1 MTGWSLSAPGIATL
15 RTYRLGWLR
24 LDLIAG
30 VTVAAYFVPQV
41 MAYAQLAGLPA
52 VTGLWASLGPLVLY
66 FLLGSSRLLSLGP
79 ESTTALLTAAA
90 IGPLAAG
97 DPARYATPAAVLA
110 LLVGAICV
118 LGWVARLGFLADLL
132 SKPVL
137 VGYLAGIAVLM
148 MTGQLGRLTGAP
160 VRGDSPPAEVLS
172 AIRLYGEWQ
181 LPPVV
186 LSLTALVLLL
196 AFARWTPRL
205 PGPLIVVG
213 LAALVTWGAGLADR
227 GVALV
232 GAVPSGLPVPRL
244 PEISA
249 ADVSLLALPALGVA
263 LVGYTDTVL
272 TGRAF
277 ALRGHEPVDSDRE
290 LLVLGLGNLSASL
303 VRGFPISS
311 SGSRTALAGAA
322 GAKSQVYS
330 LVAAAVIVATL
341 LFAGPLLSTFP
352 IPALGA
358 LVVFA
363 AIRLIDVAEFR
374 RLASFRRSEFLLA
387 VATTVGVIVFDVL
400 YGVLVA
406 VALSVFDV
414 LRRVARPHDGILG
427 YVPGIAGMHDVDDYP
442 DARPVPGLVV
452 YRYDSPLFFA
462 NAENFRRR
470 ALAAVDAAA
479 DTPVRWLL
487 LNTEANVEIDM
498 TAIDALD
505 ALRDELAAGGIVL
518 ALARVKQDLRDDLD
532 AAGFLDRLGPDRVFY
547 TLPTAVEAFRRLSPD
562 PDR

>member
-1 MTGWSLSAPGIATL
+1 VAGWSLSAPGIAVL
-15 RTYRLGWLR
+15 RGYRLRWLR
-24 LDLIAG
+24 PDLVAG

-41 MAYAQLAGLPA
+41 MAYSQLAGLPA
-52 VTGLWASLGPLVLY
+52 VTGLWAALGPLVLY

-79 ESTTALLTAAA
+79 ESTTALLTATA

-97 DPARYATPAAVLA
+97 DPARYAVLAAVLA

-118 LGWVARLGFLADLL
+118 VGWLARLGFLADLL

-137 VGYLAGIAVLM
+137 IGYLAGIAVIM

-160 VRGDSPPAEVLS
+160 VQGDSPPAEVWSAVRLFGQWRLAPVALS
-172 AIRLYGEWQ
+172 
-181 LPPVV
+181 VV
-186 LSLTALVLLL
+186 ALALLL
-196 AFARWTPRL
+196 ALARWTPWL
-205 PGPLIVVG
+205 PGPLIVVA
-213 LAALVTWGAGLADR
+213 LAAVVTWAGGLGAK

-232 GAVPSGLPVPRL
+232 GEVPSGLPVPHL
-244 PEISA
+244 PSLTA
-249 ADVSLLALPALGVA
+249 ADIGLLAVPALGVA

-277 ALRGHEPVDSDRE
+277 ASRGGERPDPDRE

-311 SGSRTALAGAA
+311 SGSRTAVAVAA

-363 AIRLIDVAEFR
+363 AIRLIDIAEFR
-374 RLASFRRSEFLLA
+374 RIAAFRRTEFVLA
-387 VATTVGVIVFDVL
+387 VATTVGVIALDVL

-406 VALSVFDV
+406 VALSVLDV

-427 YVPGIAGMHDVDDYP
+427 YVPGIAGMHDIDDYP

-462 NAENFRRR
+462 NAEDFRRR
-470 ALAAVDAAA
+470 ALAAVAAA
-479 DTPVRWLL
+479 EAPVRWLL
-487 LNTEANVEIDM
+487 LNAEANIQIDS
-498 TAIDALD
+498 TAVDALD
-505 ALRDELAAGGIVL
+505 SLREELAGRGIVL
-518 ALARVKQDLRDDLD
+518 TMARVKQDLRDDLQ

-547 TLPTAVEAFRRLSPD
+547 TLPTAVEAFRHEFPD
-562 PDR
+562 

>member
-1 MTGWSLSAPGIATL
+1 VAGWSLSAPGITVL
-15 RTYRLGWLR
+15 RTYRMGWLR
-24 LDLIAG
+24 SDLIAG

-41 MAYAQLAGLPA
+41 MAYSQLAGLPA
-52 VTGLWASLGPLVLY
+52 VTGLWAALGPLVLY

-97 DPARYATPAAVLA
+97 DPVRYAVLAAVLA

-118 LGWVARLGFLADLL
+118 LGWLARLGFLADLL

-137 VGYLAGIAVLM
+137 VGYLAGIAVIM
-148 MTGQLGRLTGAP
+148 ITSQLGRLTGAP
-160 VRGDSPPAEVLS
+160 VHGDSPLALVRS
-172 AIRLYGEWQ
+172 AIQLFGEWEVA
-181 LPPVV
+181 PVL
-186 LSLTALVLLL
+186 LSVTALALLL
-196 AFARWTPRL
+196 ASARWAPWL
-205 PGPLIVVG
+205 PGPLIVVA
-213 LAALVTWGAGLADR
+213 LAALVTWAAGLADK
-227 GVALV
+227 GVAVV
-232 GAVPSGLPVPRL
+232 GDVPSGLPVPHL
-244 PEISA
+244 PALTGEDIK
-249 ADVSLLALPALGVA
+249 LLALPALGVA

-277 ALRGHEPVDSDRE
+277 ATRGGDPLDPDRE
-290 LLVLGLGNLSASL
+290 LLVLGLGNVSASL
-303 VRGFPISS
+303 VHGYPISS
-311 SGSRTALAGAA
+311 SGSRTAVAEAA

-330 LVAAAVIVATL
+330 LVAAAVIVSTL
-341 LFAGPLLSTFP
+341 LFAGPLLGAFP

-358 LVVFA
+358 LVVYA
-363 AIRLIDVAEFR
+363 AIRLIEVAEFR
-374 RLASFRRSEFLLA
+374 RIAAFRRSEMLLA
-387 VATTVGVIVFDVL
+387 VATTVGVIAVDVL

-406 VALSVFDV
+406 VALSVLDV

-470 ALAAVDAAA
+470 ALAAVDDAEP
-479 DTPVRWLL
+479 PVRWLL
-487 LNTEANVEIDM
+487 LNTEANIEIDI

-505 ALRDELAAGGIVL
+505 AVREELASRGIVL
-518 ALARVKQDLRDDLD
+518 ALARVKQDLRDDLE
-532 AAGFLDRLGPDRVFY
+532 AAGFLERLGPHRVFY
-547 TLPTAVEAFRRLSPD
+547 TLPTAVEAFRQETAT
-562 PDR
+562 